1 MTSTLTASILVD
13 LFTAP
18 ARKGL
23 QAMEKLAKVGE
34 NTFFI
39 NKLICREVS
48 LLSGVLNQ
56 TKSNQNS
63 VSPISKALCLGY
75 KT

>member
-1 MTSTLTASILVD
+1 MTPTLTAPIPVD

-39 NKLICREVS
+39 NKLIEGKLVY
-48 LLSGVLNQ
+48 SGVSNQ
-56 TKSNQNS
+56 TKSNQNL
-63 VSPISKALCLGY
+63 VSPISKAL
-75 KT
+75 